1 MTIKILNCPSNF
13 SNKVAVKVKI
23 TRENCSKHIFHG
35 HFWRAKKNIS
45 REKKKTLDTVTK
57 IILNVNCL
65 ILSIILAHFSHTKNV
80 DKTKDWLE
88 SIGSWELSK
97 ITIVLLVKMKIR
109 RGNFKFSR
117 LLKKLGKERIS
128 YLVIQVSYTV
138 YMLTNPSL

>member
-45 REKKKTLDTVTK
+45 REKKKPLDTVTK

-65 ILSIILAHFSHTKNV
+65 KMSIILAHLSHTKYV

>member
-23 TRENCSKHIFHG
+23 TREYCSKHIFHG
-35 HFWRAKKNIS
+35 HFWRAKKIIS
-45 REKKKTLDTVTK
+45 REKKKPLDTVTK
-57 IILNVNCL
+57 IILNVNCRKM
-65 ILSIILAHFSHTKNV
+65 SIILAHLSHTKYV

-97 ITIVLLVKMKIR
+97 ITILLLVKMKIR

-128 YLVIQVSYTV
+128 YLVNQVSYTL

>member
-35 HFWRAKKNIS
+35 HFWRAKKIIS
-45 REKKKTLDTVTK
+45 REKKKPLDTVTK
-57 IILNVNCL
+57 IILIVNCL
-65 ILSIILAHFSHTKNV
+65 KMSIILAHLSHTKYV

-97 ITIVLLVKMKIR
+97 ITIVLLLKMKIW
-109 RGNFKFSR
+109 RGDFKFPR
-117 LLKKLGKERIS
+117 WLNKLGKKRIC
-128 YLVIQVSYTV
+128 YLMCPVKLHSIYAHK
-138 YMLTNPSL
+138 P